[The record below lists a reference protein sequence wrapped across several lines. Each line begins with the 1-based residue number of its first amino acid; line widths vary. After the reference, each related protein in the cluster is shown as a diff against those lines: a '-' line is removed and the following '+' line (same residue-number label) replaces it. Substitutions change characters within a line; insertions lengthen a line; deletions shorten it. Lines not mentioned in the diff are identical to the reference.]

1 MTPEAVCQMLTHRT
15 LQSLSRCC
23 SNILQ
28 SVPVFWDA
36 SRGKRLWFPSKRTFK
51 QTPRVPFK
59 SGRVKVWLPRF
70 AKSQKRCRGFISFLS
85 AVCTRPGRQR
95 RGEAVDQCD
104 NIHGNTMTTDVWTWS
119 RGSPMPF
126 CFWMRRKPICGKIK
140 WDDTASLADD
150 WTTVGSWGNVKVQH
164 STHVQLYVLPAKH
177 CSGSA
182 LNDELA
188 ATTKES
194 NTDF

>member
-1 MTPEAVCQMLTHRT
+1 MTHKRDDTGGGLSNVNTQNSPEPQQML
-15 LQSLSRCC
+15 LQHSPKCAS
-23 SNILQ
+23 ILRRVEREEALI
-28 SVPVFWDA
+28 SF
-36 SRGKRLWFPSKRTFK
+36 KRTFK

-70 AKSQKRCRGFISFLS
+70 AQSQKRCRGFISFLS

-104 NIHGNTMTTDVWTWS
+104 NIHGNTMTTGVWTWS

-126 CFWMRRKPICGKIK
+126 LFWMRRKPICGKIK

-150 WTTVGSWGNVKVQH
+150 WLTWRSNI
-164 STHVQLYVLPAKH
+164 LPMFTSMYFQPNPAVDQRWTM
-177 CSGSA
+177 
-182 LNDELA
+182 N
-188 ATTKES
+188 
-194 NTDF
+194 